1 MHDQHHY
8 CFNQAAMGAAS
19 CHSCSCN
26 CDDDA
31 MEGRGNF
38 TVLQTSSAMCP
49 HDDGDEWLAEA
60 VMDLTAKK
68 SELEITFL
76 LPRAST
82 QTLVFKKKPLGLD
95 FNRHMPVTIKHVRP
109 GTHAEELGV
118 QEGWQV
124 KAIHG
129 YDATRASFN
138 DVYTALKDASA
149 LL

>member
-1 MHDQHHY
+1 MHDQHQH

-95 FNRHMPVTIKHVRP
+95 FNPFTDMMQ
-109 GTHAEELGV
+109 LGL
-118 QEGWQV
+118 
-124 KAIHG
+124 HSMMS
-129 YDATRASFN
+129 TR
-138 DVYTALKDASA
+138 L
-149 LL
+149 